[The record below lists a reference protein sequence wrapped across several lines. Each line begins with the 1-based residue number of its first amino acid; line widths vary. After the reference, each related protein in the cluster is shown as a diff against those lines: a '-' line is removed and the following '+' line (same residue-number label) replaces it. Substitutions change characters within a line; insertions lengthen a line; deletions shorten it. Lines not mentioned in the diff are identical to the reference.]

1 MTEQTD
7 TLEAALPAGPSAAGI
22 NWVPIRM
29 LGPRHRGRALAH
41 LLALDEADRV
51 LRFGHP
57 ASDEQLAQYVKNM
70 DFGRDELY
78 GVFDRRV
85 RLVALAHLAFD
96 GDGLAAEFGVS
107 VLPRARGRGLG
118 TRLFEHAVMHAR
130 NRGVGL
136 MTIYI
141 ARENVAMLGIMRRA
155 GADIRFD
162 GSQAE
167 ARLALPED
175 TLGTQIGALLEHRAA
190 EIDYQLKLHVLRL
203 DRLWPAWAGG
213 TPQAGETHTNAG

>member
-1 MTEQTD
+1 MTTQTESLD
-7 TLEAALPAGPSAAGI
+7 AALPGGPAAGSGP
-22 NWVPIRM
+22 WVPIRM

-41 LLALDEADRV
+41 LLALDENDRV

-57 ASDEQLAQYVKNM
+57 ASNEQLAQYVERM
-70 DFGRDELY
+70 DFGRDEFH
-78 GVFDRRV
+78 GVFDRHV
-85 RLVALAHLAFD
+85 RLLALAHLAFD
-96 GDGLAAEFGVS
+96 GDGRAAEFGVS

-118 TRLFEHAVMHAR
+118 SRLFQHAVMHAR
-130 NRGVGL
+130 NRGVGM

-141 ARENVAMLGIMRRA
+141 ARENSAMLSIVRRA
-155 GADIRFD
+155 GAEIRFD

-175 TLGTQIGALLEHRAA
+175 TLGTQIEALLGHRAA

-203 DRLWPAWAGG
+203 DRLWPAWADGPPATG
-213 TPQAGETHTNAG
+213 

>member
-1 MTEQTD
+1 MTAQTD
-7 TLEAALPAGPSAAGI
+7 SLDAALPGGTAAGSGS
-22 NWVPIRM
+22 WVPIRM

-41 LLALDEADRV
+41 LLALDERGRV

-57 ASDEQLAQYVKNM
+57 ASDEQLAQYVEHM

-96 GDGLAAEFGVS
+96 GDGLSAEFGVS

-118 TRLFEHAVMHAR
+118 TRLFDHAVMHAR
-130 NRGVGL
+130 NRGVGM

-141 ARENVAMLGIMRRA
+141 ARENSAMLGIVRRA
-155 GADIRFD
+155 GAEIRFE
-162 GSQAE
+162 GAQAE
-167 ARLALPED
+167 ARLSLPAD
-175 TLGTQIGALLEHRAA
+175 TLGTQLEALLGHRAA

-213 TPQAGETHTNAG
+213 PPAPG